1 MSAVKN
7 PSPTPPR
14 ISRPWGEGLL
24 RRVRPWMVKWTVS
37 ADLLPPCRGDG
48 RQARGGLRAAFL
60 MLFLLVTPIHA
71 FAVNP
76 DEVLADPVLEQRART
91 LSAELRCMVCQNQS
105 IDDSNAELARD
116 LRVVVRER
124 LVNGDTDEQ
133 VLDYVVSRYGEF
145 VLLKP
150 RLSVRTIALWG
161 APAALAIIGLIVAVV
176 YTRRRA
182 VQPVAKLSPEE
193 EARLGKLLE
202 RE

>member
-1 MSAVKN
+1 MAWFQKIAPLAAAAAFSPQAGWRAKPPISTMS
-7 PSPTPPR
+7 SPRLLT
-14 ISRPWGEGLL
+14 EGLAEGQSRRML
-24 RRVRPWMVKWTVS
+24 RCLFI
-37 ADLLPPCRGDG
+37 LL
-48 RQARGGLRAAFL
+48 A
-60 MLFLLVTPIHA
+60 LLLTPIHA

-76 DEVLADPVLEQRART
+76 DEVLADPVLEQRARA

-124 LVNGDTDEQ
+124 LVGGDSDEQ

-150 RLSVRTIALWG
+150 RLSVRTIGLWG

-182 VQPVAKLSPEE
+182 VQPVAKLSPDE
-193 EARLGKLLE
+193 EARLGKLLD
-202 RE
+202 RD

>member
-1 MSAVKN
+1 MSMGQN
-7 PSPTPPR
+7 PSPIPPHK
-14 ISRPWGEGLL
+14 GEGLW
-24 RRVRPWMVKWTVS
+24 RRMLPCVVEQEVS
-37 ADLLPPCRGDG
+37 PSLLPPCGGDG
-48 RQARGGLRAAFL
+48 RQAGRGFRAA
-60 MLFLLVTPIHA
+60 LLALALLLTPLHA

-76 DEVLADPVLEQRART
+76 DEVLADPVLEQRARA

-124 LVNGDTDEQ
+124 LVDGDTDEQ

-161 APAALAIIGLIVAVV
+161 APATLAIIGLIVAVL

-182 VQPVAKLSPEE
+182 VQPVAKLSADE
-193 EARLGKLLE
+193 EARLGKLLDGE
-202 RE
+202 

>member
-1 MSAVKN
+1 MTARIKDIAPHPAAATFSPQAGRRADPPTSAI
-7 PSPTPPR
+7 PSPGLR
-14 ISRPWGEGLL
+14 GEGQGEGLGRPTL
-24 RRVRPWMVKWTVS
+24 RR
-37 ADLLPPCRGDG
+37 
-48 RQARGGLRAAFL
+48 
-60 MLFLLVTPIHA
+60 LFLCLALLFTPIHA
-71 FAVNP
+71 LAVNP
-76 DEVLADPVLEQRART
+76 DEVLADPALEQRARA

-116 LRVVVRER
+116 LRIVVRER
-124 LVNGDTDEQ
+124 LVDGDTDEQ

-161 APAALAIIGLIVAVV
+161 APATLAIIGLIVAVV

-193 EARLGKLLE
+193 EARLRRVLDAE
-202 RE
+202 

>member
-1 MSAVKN
+1 VSAWFQKIAPH
-7 PSPTPPR
+7 PSPLPA
-14 ISRPWGEGLL
+14 SGERGWQALVASAFSPL
-24 RRVRPWMVKWTVS
+24 AGRRW
-37 ADLLPPCRGDG
+37 
-48 RQARGGLRAAFL
+48 RQPDEGQRRLTLHR
-60 MLFLLVTPIHA
+60 LFLLLALLFTPLHA

-76 DEVLADPVLEQRART
+76 DEVLADPALEQRARA

-124 LVNGDTDEQ
+124 LVGGDSDEQ

-150 RLSVRTIALWG
+150 RLSIRTIGLWG

-193 EARLGKLLE
+193 EARLGKLLD

>member
-1 MSAVKN
+1 MAWFRKIAPHPAAATFSPQAGRSAN
-7 PSPTPPR
+7 PPISAIPSPR
-14 ISRPWGEGLL
+14 LRGAGQGEGL
-24 RRVRPWMVKWTVS
+24 RRLTLHR
-37 ADLLPPCRGDG
+37 
-48 RQARGGLRAAFL
+48 
-60 MLFLLVTPIHA
+60 LFLLLALLFTPIHA

-76 DEVLADPVLEQRART
+76 DEVLADPALEQRARA

-124 LVNGDTDEQ
+124 LVGGDSDEQ

-150 RLSVRTIALWG
+150 RLSIRTIGLWG

-182 VQPVAKLSPEE
+182 VQPLAKLSPDE
-193 EARLGKLLE
+193 EARLGKLLD

>member
-1 MSAVKN
+1 MSVGKN
-7 PSPTPPR
+7 PSPTPPHK
-14 ISRPWGEGLL
+14 GEGFL
-24 RRVRPWMVKWTVS
+24 RRVLASTARSVASTG
-37 ADLLPPCRGDG
+37 LLPPRGGDG

-60 MLFLLVTPIHA
+60 MLALLLTPIHA

-76 DEVLADPVLEQRART
+76 DEVLADPVLEHRART
-91 LSAELRCMVCQNQS
+91 ISAELRCMVCQNQS

-150 RLSVRTIALWG
+150 RLSLKTLVLWG
-161 APAALAIIGLIVAVV
+161 APAALVLVGLIVAFVAA
-176 YTRRRA
+176 RRRA
-182 VQPVAKLSPEE
+182 VQPSAKLSAEE
-193 EARLGKLLE
+193 EARLGKLLDGE
-202 RE
+202 

>member
-7 PSPTPPR
+7 PSPTPPHK
-14 ISRPWGEGLL
+14 GEGLW
-24 RRVRPWMVKWTVS
+24 RRVLPMAFMRSGS
-37 ADLLPPCRGDG
+37 ARSLPPCGGDG
-48 RQARGGLRAAFL
+48 RQARGGLGAAFL
-60 MLFLLVTPIHA
+60 LLTLFLTPIHA

-76 DEVLADPVLEQRART
+76 DEILSDPALEQRARA

-124 LVNGDTDEQ
+124 LVDGDSDEQ

-150 RLSVRTIALWG
+150 RLSMRTIALWG
-161 APAALAIIGLIVAVV
+161 APAALAVIGLVVAVV

-182 VQPVAKLSPEE
+182 LQPVAKLSPEE

>member
-1 MSAVKN
+1 MAWSQKIAPLATAAAVSPQAEGGAKPPMSTMS
-7 PSPTPPR
+7 SPRLLT
-14 ISRPWGEGLL
+14 EGLVEGRSRRML
-24 RRVRPWMVKWTVS
+24 RCLFI
-37 ADLLPPCRGDG
+37 LL
-48 RQARGGLRAAFL
+48 A
-60 MLFLLVTPIHA
+60 LLLTPIHA

-76 DEVLADPVLEQRART
+76 DEVLADPVLEQRARA

-124 LVNGDTDEQ
+124 LVGGDSDEQ

-150 RLSVRTIALWG
+150 RLSVRTIGLWG
-161 APAALAIIGLIVAVV
+161 APGALAIIGLIVAVV

-182 VQPVAKLSPEE
+182 VQPVAKLSPDE
-193 EARLGKLLE
+193 EARLGKLLD
-202 RE
+202 RD

>member
-1 MSAVKN
+1 MRAWFQKIAPHPAPATFSPQAARRAN
-7 PSPTPPR
+7 PPMPAIPSPR
-14 ISRPWGEGLL
+14 LRGEGQGEGQRRGMLGSLVLILALL
-24 RRVRPWMVKWTVS
+24 L
-37 ADLLPPCRGDG
+37 A
-48 RQARGGLRAAFL
+48 
-60 MLFLLVTPIHA
+60 PIHA

-76 DEVLADPVLEQRART
+76 DEVLADPALEQRARA

-124 LVNGDTDEQ
+124 LVGGDSDEQ

-150 RLSVRTIALWG
+150 RLSIRTIGLWG

-176 YTRRRA
+176 YTRRRS
-182 VQPVAKLSPEE
+182 VQPVAKLSAEE
-193 EARLGKLLE
+193 EARLRKVLDAE
-202 RE
+202 